1 MFGQK
6 RPWVPPHP
14 RQEPRIGG
22 PLTVEHMRQ
31 VFEGCVD
38 FGTRQVCLCDDLERQ
53 VTLCY
58 IVGMVRNE
66 RMCDYVLRPLAQ
78 DPVLREGDLQTAYER
93 MRSGALYNM
102 VVQERTDMDSAVS
115 DLIGGSC
122 VIFFPGME
130 RVLTCTV
137 ATEEKRSVSDPENEP
152 SVKGAKDSFVES
164 LRTNTSLVRRRLRA
178 PELKVKEHIIGRQTL
193 TPVDVLWL
201 DGIANKDT
209 VRLVEQRI
217 DAIDID
223 GLLSTGN
230 LEEYIVDEVDTPFPL
245 IAYTERPDRFSDAL
259 LEGRVGVLLDGIPLG
274 YMLPG
279 SVSQFLR
286 TSQDKSSN
294 WMMASALLALRYLC
308 LLITLFLPAFYVAV
322 VTFHP
327 GMIPTR
333 LAMSIVAAKQEVPFS
348 AIVEALAML
357 AAFEIL
363 QEAGLRLPSSMGQ
376 TVSILGGLVVGSAAV
391 EAKIVSPAVL
401 IVVAIAGI
409 AGYTMPSQD
418 FAAALRIW
426 RFVLTILGGV
436 TGLFGVVMGGAMLVY
451 HLAGLESF
459 GVAYLTPF
467 ASNQGE
473 QAEGHAVFRQ
483 PLPRDKLRSKALKTP
498 NRRNQG

>member
-1 MFGQK
+1 M
-6 RPWVPPHP
+6 
-14 RQEPRIGG
+14 
-22 PLTVEHMRQ
+22 
-31 VFEGCVD
+31 
-38 FGTRQVCLCDDLERQ
+38 
-53 VTLCY
+53 
-58 IVGMVRNE
+58 
-66 RMCDYVLRPLAQ
+66 
-78 DPVLREGDLQTAYER
+78 
-93 MRSGALYNM
+93 
-102 VVQERTDMDSAVS
+102 
-115 DLIGGSC
+115 
-122 VIFFPGME
+122 IFFPGME

-348 AIVEALAML
+348 AIVEAQMCIRDSDRPAR
-357 AAFEIL
+357 APRHPGWK
-363 QEAGLRLPSSMGQ
+363 QKRGGVPAGIDKG
-376 TVSILGGLVVGSAAV
+376 
-391 EAKIVSPAVL
+391 AVL
-401 IVVAIAGI
+401 
-409 AGYTMPSQD
+409 
-418 FAAALRIW
+418 
-426 RFVLTILGGV
+426 
-436 TGLFGVVMGGAMLVY
+436 
-451 HLAGLESF
+451 
-459 GVAYLTPF
+459 
-467 ASNQGE
+467 
-473 QAEGHAVFRQ
+473 
-483 PLPRDKLRSKALKTP
+483 
-498 NRRNQG
+498 